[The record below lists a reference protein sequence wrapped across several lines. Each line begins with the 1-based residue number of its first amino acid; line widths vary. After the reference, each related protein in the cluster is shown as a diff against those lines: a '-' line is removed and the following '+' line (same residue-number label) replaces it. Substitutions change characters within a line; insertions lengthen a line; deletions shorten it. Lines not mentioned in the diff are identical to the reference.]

1 MRAVPAFLQVATSF
15 SREHASRIGATAG
28 ASGFAPASQKERDTK
43 MTNSVAR
50 GKDPLIRKLRLLDE
64 SDIEPLLVELRERSL
79 PTTLG
84 FLNQHGYNIAQAQPL
99 VNESFLRL
107 DYLLRDGIGIK
118 MACWINGLEPR
129 ANLNGSDFIP
139 RLVEDFIAKLPQDYE
154 LFAMGTREP
163 WLTEG
168 ASRLFAGRTF
178 HAIDGFQSADDYLR
192 FFRERHQPGRY
203 PIIVLAMGMPKQEQ
217 VAAYLQEAM
226 DGPALLICGGAILDF
241 AAERFPRAPLLFRRC
256 GLEWAFRLSVEPRR
270 LFKRYAIG
278 IPLFFYYLSR
288 NVNRK
293 DLRLGD
299 FSERERSS

>member
-1 MRAVPAFLQVATSF
+1 M
-15 SREHASRIGATAG
+15 
-28 ASGFAPASQKERDTK
+28 K
-43 MTNSVAR
+43 NSLAR

-64 SDIEPLLVELRERSL
+64 SDIEALLGELRERNS

-84 FLNQHGYNIAQAQPL
+84 FLNQHGYNMAQARPV

-118 MACWINGLEPR
+118 LACWINGIEPR

-139 RLVEDFIAKLPQDYE
+139 LLIEYFIENLPQEHE
-154 LFAMGTREP
+154 LFAMGTADP

-168 ASRLFAGRTF
+168 AQQLFAGRSF

-192 FFRERHQPGRY
+192 FFKARHQPGRY
-203 PIIVLAMGMPKQEQ
+203 PIILLAMGMPKQEQ
-217 VAAYLQEAM
+217 VAAHLQAAM
-226 DGPALLICGGAILDF
+226 DCPALLICGGAILDF
-241 AAERFPRAPLLFRRC
+241 AAQRFPRAPLLLRRC

-270 LFKRYAIG
+270 LFKRYALG

-288 NVNRK
+288 NVNRR
-293 DLRLGD
+293 DPRLSD
-299 FSERERSS
+299 FSEPERER

>member
-1 MRAVPAFLQVATSF
+1 
-15 SREHASRIGATAG
+15 
-28 ASGFAPASQKERDTK
+28 
-43 MTNSVAR
+43 MTNSLAR

-64 SDIEPLLVELRERSL
+64 SDIESLLAELRERST

-84 FLNQHGYNIAQAQPL
+84 FLNQHGYNIAQAQPV

-118 MACWINGLEPR
+118 MACLINGIEPR

-139 RLVEDFIAKLPQDYE
+139 LLIADFIANLPEQYE
-154 LFAMGTREP
+154 LFAMGTRDP
-163 WLTEG
+163 WLSDG
-168 ASRLFAGRTF
+168 AQRLFGGRPF
-178 HAIDGFQSADDYLR
+178 HAIDGFQSADDYLE
-192 FFRERHQPGRY
+192 FFRERHQAGRY
-203 PIIVLAMGMPKQEQ
+203 PVILLAMGMPKQEQ
-217 VAAYLQEAM
+217 VAAYLQQAI

-241 AAERFPRAPLLFRRC
+241 AAGRFPRAPMLVRRC

-270 LFKRYAIG
+270 LFKRYALG

-293 DLRLGD
+293 QLQLGD
-299 FSERERSS
+299 FSEPERER